1 MATVYLAHD
10 RKHDRPV
17 AIKVL
22 RDDVAASVGRER
34 FLREIQLAAKLSHP
48 HILPLYDSGDA
59 DGTLFYVMPVV
70 QGQSLRDRL
79 DTQRQLPIADAVRIA
94 SEVARALDHAHRLG
108 IIHRDIKPEN
118 IMLQHGHVL
127 VADFGIGKAISD
139 APGDRL
145 TQMGMSVGTPAYMS
159 PEQAVGEEVDG
170 RSDLYSLGCVL
181 YEMLVGEPPFTGPTV
196 QAVIAKRFVQTPA
209 DVTALRDGIPRPV
222 ARALQQALARTPID
236 RHETAAL
243 FAAALRIAEVP
254 ATSLVPEKSL
264 AVLPFTSLSRDPE
277 DEFFADGVTEEI
289 LNALAQIPG
298 LRVAG
303 RSSSFSFKGKNEDL
317 RSVGAKLGVATILE
331 GTLRRAGTRL
341 RITVQLIDAA
351 DGYQLWSE
359 RYERV
364 IDDVF
369 AVQDEIAS
377 TIAERLR
384 LSLAV
389 GRGAAAGKPPTKN
402 LAAYALYLKGR
413 ALLYRRGRSIL
424 EALECFKQAVA
435 LDADYAQA
443 WAGLADGH
451 TTSAYSGFDT
461 ARLAMPL
468 ALDAAR
474 RALMLDPDLAEAHCA
489 LACATMLY
497 ERDDALAERAFT
509 RALTLNPNYPQARA
523 WYGLFFLQWVSGRD
537 NEAFVELTRLYELD
551 PLSGYANTV
560 LGFSG
565 ISAGRYDAAVG
576 HAQRGVELDPAS
588 FLAHLCLLVALTCAG
603 RFEEAI
609 AVGDKALAMSRR
621 HAWAVA
627 HLVSTYAAWGKPE
640 QARAL
645 YQELVERSATTYV
658 QPSMLSMAAANA
670 VGLDEGIA
678 FVGHAV
684 DDRDPFFVMLART
697 WPLYATLRAD
707 PRFGELV
714 RQLELPN
721 YEPAG

>member
-1 MATVYLAHD
+1 
-10 RKHDRPV
+10 
-17 AIKVL
+17 
-22 RDDVAASVGRER
+22 

-70 QGQSLRDRL
+70 QGQSLREQL
-79 DTQRQLPIADAVRIA
+79 ETQRQLPIADAVRIA
-94 SEVARALDHAHRLG
+94 SEVAGALDHAHRLG

-118 IMLQHGHVL
+118 IMLQDGHVL

-139 APGDRL
+139 APGDTL
-145 TQMGMSVGTPAYMS
+145 TQVGMSVGTPAYMS

-209 DVTALRDGIPRPV
+209 DVMALREGVPRAV

-236 RHETAAL
+236 RFETTAL
-243 FAAALRIAEVP
+243 FASVLTVTEVQRDGTAP
-254 ATSLVPEKSL
+254 PEKSL

-298 LRVAG
+298 LKVPG
-303 RSSSFSFKGKNEDL
+303 RSSSFSFKGKNEDV

-331 GTLRRAGTRL
+331 GTLRRAGSRL
-341 RITVQLIDAA
+341 RITVQLIDAS

-364 IDDVF
+364 IEDVF
-369 AVQDEIAS
+369 AVQDEIAA

-389 GRGAAAGKPPTKN
+389 GRSASTGRPPTTN
-402 LAAYALYLKGR
+402 MAAYELYLKGR

-424 EALECFKQAVA
+424 EALECFKDAVA
-435 LDADYAQA
+435 LDGEYAQA
-443 WAGLADGH
+443 WAGLADGY
-451 TTSAYSGFDT
+451 TTSAYSGFGP
-461 ARLAMPL
+461 ARTAMPL

-474 RALMLDPDLAEAHCA
+474 RALVLDPDLAEAHCA

-497 ERDDALAERAFT
+497 ERDYALAEREFT
-509 RALTLNPNYPQARA
+509 RALALNPNYPQARA
-523 WYGLFFLQWVSGRD
+523 WYGLFLLQWVSGRD
-537 NEAFVELTRLYELD
+537 AEAEAELTRLYELD
-551 PLSGYANTV
+551 PLSSYANV
-560 LGFSG
+560 ILGFSS
-565 ISAGRYDAAVG
+565 ISAGRYEAAVN
-576 HAQRGVELDPAS
+576 HSRRGVELDPAS
-588 FLAHLCLLVALTCAG
+588 FLAHFSLLVAITCAA
-603 RFEEAI
+603 RYEEA
-609 AVGDKALAMSRR
+609 VGVGERLLTMSAR

-627 HLVSTYAAWGKPE
+627 HLVSTYVAWGKPE

-645 YQELVERSATTYV
+645 YHELVERSATTYV
-658 QPSMLSMAAANA
+658 QPSMLCLAAAG
-670 VGLDEGIA
+670 VIGVDEGLA
-678 FVGHAV
+678 LAGQAV
-684 DDRDPFFVMLART
+684 ADRDPFIVMLART
-697 WPLYATLRAD
+697 WPLFGTLRAD
-707 PRFGELV
+707 PRFGALLREIG
-714 RQLELPN
+714 LPN
-721 YEPAG
+721 LEPLT